1 MQLITSIKY
10 LQKIMK
16 IEENDVINIIA
27 RNIKIARRI
36 KGLTLKEVGFM
47 LGITGQQVQKYETGK
62 NPIAIDKL
70 LVLASKLGLPINFF
84 FEKFTF
90 DK

>member
-1 MQLITSIKY
+1 
-10 LQKIMK
+10 MK
-16 IEENDVINIIA
+16 IEESNVNDIIA
-27 RNIKIARRI
+27 ENIKIARRM
-36 KGLTLKEVGFM
+36 KGLTLKEVGLL
-47 LGITGQQVQKYETGK
+47 LGITGQQVQKYEAGK

-70 LVLASKLGLPINFF
+70 LVLARKLGLPINFF